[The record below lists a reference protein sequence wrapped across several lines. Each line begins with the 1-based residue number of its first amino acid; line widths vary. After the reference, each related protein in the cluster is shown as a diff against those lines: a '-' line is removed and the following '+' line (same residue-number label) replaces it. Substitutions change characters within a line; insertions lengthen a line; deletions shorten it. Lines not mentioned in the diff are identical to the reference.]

1 MASARKRAVAQ
12 LKAKEARQKKVL
24 FALIPVF
31 LLLVAWQGPKTF
43 KRLQGPSAQ
52 PVPAAVQTTPTTT
65 TPAPTET
72 TPVETPGGELPE
84 TEVPPAAG
92 LDQLAALSQ
101 FESKDPFVQQGGAA
115 ATGGND
121 GGGDA
126 AAGSAVFDVNGTSE
140 TVSVGSQF
148 PTADPTFVLVSVGDN
163 SAVIGL
169 VSGTFEG
176 GQSTMELA
184 VGQEIEFV
192 ADPDNTHYT
201 IKLNSV
207 G

>member
-1 MASARKRAVAQ
+1 MASARNRAIAQ

-31 LLLVAWQGPKTF
+31 LLLAVWQGPKTF
-43 KRLQGPSAQ
+43 KRLQGPSAE
-52 PVPAAVQTTPTTT
+52 PLPAAVQTTPTTA

-72 TPVETPGGELPE
+72 SGGEEAEGELPE

-101 FESKDPFVQQGGAA
+101 FESKDPFVQQGVPPA
-115 ATGGND
+115 GGDD
-121 GGGDA
+121 GGGDP

-140 TVSVGSQF
+140 TVSVGSEF
-148 PTADPTFVLVSVGDN
+148 PTADPTFVLVSVGSD

-201 IKLNSV
+201 LTLVSV

>member
-1 MASARKRAVAQ
+1 MASARNRAVAR

-43 KRLQGPSAQ
+43 KRLKGPSAE
-52 PVPAAVQTTPTTT
+52 PLPAAVQTTPTAT

-72 TPVETPGGELPE
+72 TPVEAPEGELPE
-84 TEVPPAAG
+84 TEVPPPAG
-92 LDQLAALSQ
+92 LDQLAVLSQ
-101 FESKDPFVQQGGAA
+101 FESKDPFVQQGVPPS
-115 ATGGND
+115 GGD
-121 GGGDA
+121 DAGDDA
-126 AAGSAVFDVNGTSE
+126 AAGSAVFDVNGSTE
-140 TVSVGSQF
+140 TVSAGGEF
-148 PTADPTFVLVSVGDN
+148 PAADPTFVLVSVGAD
-163 SAVIGL
+163 SATIGL

-201 IKLNSV
+201 ITLVSV
-207 G
+207 T